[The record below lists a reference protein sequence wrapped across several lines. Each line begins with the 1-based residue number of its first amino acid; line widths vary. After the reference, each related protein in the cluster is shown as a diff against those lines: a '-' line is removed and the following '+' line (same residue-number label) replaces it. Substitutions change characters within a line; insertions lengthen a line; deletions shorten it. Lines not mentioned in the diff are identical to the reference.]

1 MPLTQKKPAGIL
13 RAFFRAPILLY
24 CLHLG
29 WLFGSRFLL
38 LTHTGRKSGQP
49 RQTVLEVVSYNKKTG
64 TYYVAVAW
72 RKKTDWYLNILQTS
86 RVDVQVGNRQFE
98 AEANQTSREEAERV
112 LWEYAQKHPIALRE
126 LSSMMLGERLDPT
139 REACARIAE
148 TIPLIAL
155 KKRS

>member
-1 MPLTQKKPAGIL
+1 L
-13 RAFFRAPILLY
+13 RALIRAPIFLY
-24 CLHLG
+24 RINFGFFLG
-29 WLFGSRFLL
+29 NRFIL

-139 REACARIAE
+139 RETCARIAE
-148 TIPLIAL
+148 MIPLIAL